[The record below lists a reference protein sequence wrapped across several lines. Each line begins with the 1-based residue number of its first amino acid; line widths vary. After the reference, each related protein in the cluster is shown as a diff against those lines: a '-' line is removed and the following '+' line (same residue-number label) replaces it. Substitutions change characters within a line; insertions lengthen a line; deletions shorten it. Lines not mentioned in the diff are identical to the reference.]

1 MAITMPA
8 KRSNLDAF
16 SEAAPDA
23 QPERKLR
30 GRKAPITLTL
40 PPELITR
47 IDAAAVRHKRSRASL
62 MEIALGEWLDGNVA

>member
-1 MAITMPA
+1 MAITMPV

-62 MEIALGEWLDGNVA
+62 MEIALGEWLDQDAA